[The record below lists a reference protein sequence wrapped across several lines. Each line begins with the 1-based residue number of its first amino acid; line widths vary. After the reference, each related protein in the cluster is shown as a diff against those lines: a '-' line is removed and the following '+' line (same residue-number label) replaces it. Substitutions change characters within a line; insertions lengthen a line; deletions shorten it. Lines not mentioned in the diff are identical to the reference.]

1 MPNGSRSSTFQG
13 RTLTLAMRTARPYTA
28 FCEPS
33 YACRMP
39 SAPLL
44 ILVTG
49 DPVAPTQERAGGF
62 ANLVRGGLSGVWSDG
77 FVEVDARGETPLP
90 PASHFAGVIVTGS
103 ASSVTE
109 RAPWILRVEEYLAGA
124 VRAEHPVLGICFGHQ
139 LLGQAL
145 GGLVEKNPRGREM
158 GTVSLEIVADDPL
171 LDRRIEPALAHATHV
186 DSVTQLPKQALVL
199 ARTALEPHAALRF
212 GERAWGV
219 QFHPEFDEQV
229 MSEYLSSRREILSQE
244 GRDPEAMLAGV
255 RTAAVGRLVLRRF
268 VEHGL

>member
-1 MPNGSRSSTFQG
+1 MV
-13 RTLTLAMRTARPYTA
+13 
-28 FCEPS
+28 
-33 YACRMP
+33 

-62 ANLVRGGLSGVWSDG
+62 AKLVQRGLDGAWSGGV
-77 FVEVDARGETPLP
+77 VEVDARKTDALP
-90 PASHFAGVIVTGS
+90 DAGKFAGVIVTGS

-124 VRAEHPVLGICFGHQ
+124 VQAEHPVLGICFGHQ

-145 GGLVEKNPRGREM
+145 GGLVERNPRGREM
-158 GTVSLEIVADDPL
+158 GTVALEIVADDPL
-171 LDRRIEPALAHATHV
+171 LDRSIEPALAHATHL
-186 DSVTQLPKQALVL
+186 DSVTRLPKQARIL

-229 MSEYLSSRREILSQE
+229 MSEYLSSRREILQQE
-244 GRDPEAMLAGV
+244 GRDPEAMLASV
-255 RTAAVGRLVLRRF
+255 RAAAAGRLVLRRF
-268 VEHGL
+268 IEHGLRPR